1 LEQKVVAIHQPNF
14 LPWLGFFN
22 KWAKSDVF
30 ILLDDVQF
38 PKTGG
43 GVWTNRCGVL
53 KNGESSWVTVPIK
66 RNFHG
71 KKLINEVEIID
82 DISWKID
89 IKNKVINY
97 YKGAPFFD
105 EIVALLEECLKKE
118 TIKLCDF
125 NFQILK
131 IVGHKL
137 NLDSNKIVFSSNLK
151 SFGDKTDRLCSLV
164 GAVNGTKYLSG
175 DGSRGYQDDQV
186 FFKKHIEVEY
196 QNFRQKP
203 YNQMRG
209 QEFVSGLSVLD
220 SLMNIGI
227 DKVKSDYLL

>member
-1 LEQKVVAIHQPNF
+1 LEQRVVAIHQPNF

-43 GVWTNRCGVL
+43 VWINRCGVL
-53 KNGESSWVTVPIK
+53 KNSESSWITVPIK
-66 RNFHG
+66 RNFNG

-82 DISWKID
+82 DISWKTD
-89 IKNKVINY
+89 IKNKVKNY
-97 YKGAPFFD
+97 YKGASFFD
-105 EIVALLEECLKKE
+105 EIVSLLDECLKNE
-118 TIKLCDF
+118 TINLCDF

-131 IVGHKL
+131 IVGNKL
-137 NLDSNKIVFSSNLK
+137 RLDSNKIVFSSNLK

-164 GAVNGTKYLSG
+164 EAVSGTKYLSG

-186 FFKKHIEVEY
+186 FLYKHIEVEY

-203 YNQMRG
+203 YNQISG

-220 SLMNIGI
+220 SLMNLGI